1 MENKML
7 ICPIEMGKMNT
18 REQGKK
24 HQEGTGDDEDA
35 VVRMQT
41 FYLWRP

>member
-1 MENKML
+1 MESKML

-24 HQEGTGDDEDA
+24 NHQEGTEDDEDA

-41 FYLWRP
+41 F